1 MTDMVSYERRGTI
14 GLITVNN
21 PPVNALSVA
30 VRRGIVD
37 SLSRGLADDA
47 AIALVIM
54 GGGRTFIAGADI
66 REFGKP
72 LAPPDLNEV
81 IARIEDSPKLV
92 VAALHGTALGGGLE
106 VALGCHYR
114 CAISSAQVGFPE
126 VKLGLLPGAGG
137 TQRLPRLIGVEPALP
152 IIGGGDPLPASKAHA
167 LRIIDEIVA
176 GDLRDG
182 AVAFAERLVA
192 ERRPLRKIS
201 ASDGKVQAARNN
213 PGLFDAFRKSI
224 ERQARGYFAP
234 FRCIEA
240 VQAAVTLPFAEGLR
254 RERELFLECMQ
265 SAQSRAQIYAFF
277 AEREVTKIP
286 DVPKETPAQPITTA
300 AVIGAGTMGG
310 GIAMNFANAAI
321 PVQVVEASRE
331 ALDRGLEVI
340 RKNYAATVEKGR
352 LTQADMDRRLAL
364 IHGTLAW
371 DAVADADI
379 VIEAVFEE
387 MGVKKEVFARLDRIC
402 KPSAILATNTSTL
415 DVDEIAT
422 ATARPEKV
430 IGTHFFSP
438 ANVMRLLEVVRG
450 AQTSKETIATVAEL
464 ARRIRKVWVLAGN
477 CDGFIGN
484 RMLAGY
490 LREAEFLV
498 EEGASPEQ
506 VDKVIYDFG
515 FPMGP
520 FAMSDLAG
528 LDVGWRIRKGKAATR
543 PTTRRYSPVADRLCE
558 RGRFGQKTGAGWFRY
573 EPGSRTPRPDPEV
586 EPLIVASA
594 RAQGIERRAVSDDEI
609 LERCIYPLINEG
621 ARILEEGIALRPS
634 DIDIIYIHGYGFPPY
649 RGGPMYYADALG
661 LKRVYDDIAAY
672 HRIHGEFWEPAPLLE
687 RLAEQGKSF
696 RDFTRA

>member
-1 MTDMVSYERRGTI
+1 MVW
-14 GLITVNN
+14 VQ
-21 PPVNALSVA
+21 
-30 VRRGIVD
+30 
-37 SLSRGLADDA
+37 
-47 AIALVIM
+47 
-54 GGGRTFIAGADI
+54 
-66 REFGKP
+66 
-72 LAPPDLNEV
+72 
-81 IARIEDSPKLV
+81 LV

-114 CAISSAQVGFPE
+114 CAVGSAQVGFPE

-152 IIGGGDPLPASKAHA
+152 IIAGGDPLPASKAQA
-167 LRIIDEIVA
+167 LGIIDEIVA

-182 AVAFAERLVA
+182 AVAFAARLVA

-201 ASDGKVQAARNN
+201 ASDGKVLTARST
-213 PGLFDAFRKSI
+213 PGLFDAFRGSI

-234 FRCIEA
+234 FRCVEA
-240 VQAAVTLPFAEGLR
+240 VRAAVTLPFAEGLR

-265 SAQSRAQIYAFF
+265 SPQSRAQIHAFF

-286 DVPKETPAQPITTA
+286 DVPKETPTQPIMTA

-310 GIAMNFANAAI
+310 GIAMNFANAGI
-321 PVQVVEASRE
+321 PVQVVEAAQT
-331 ALDRGLEVI
+331 ALDRGIEVI
-340 RKNYAATVEKGR
+340 RNNYAATVEKGR

-450 AQTSKETIATVAEL
+450 AKSSKETIATVAEL

-490 LREAEFLV
+490 LREAAFLV

-543 PTTRRYSPVADRLCE
+543 PTTQRYSPVADRLCE

-573 EPGSRTPRPDPEV
+573 APGSRTPRPDPEV
-586 EPLIVASA
+586 EALIVASA

-634 DIDIIYIHGYGFPPY
+634 DIDIIYIYGYGFPPY
-649 RGGPMYYADALG
+649 RGGPMYYADTLG

-672 HRIHGEFWEPAPLLE
+672 HRAHGEFWQPAPLLT
-687 RLAEQGKSF
+687 RLAEEGKGF
-696 RDFTRA
+696 RDLARA